1 MTKNSIKLSSKH
13 GVNPSVLHC
22 ECCGEEYGV
31 ALLGKLK
38 GDEEAPRDIFQGLCN
53 SCKSVI
59 DNGGILFIEVRD
71 GEKGDNP
78 YRTGRIVGV
87 SKDFKEKNEIKHPVN
102 YMEHTLF
109 EQLFGHADLSK

>member
-1 MTKNSIKLSSKH
+1 MTKESIKLSPKH
-13 GVNPSVLHC
+13 GVNPSILHC

-31 ALLGKLK
+31 ALLGRLK

-59 DNGGILFIEVRD
+59 DNGGVMIIEVRD

-87 SKDFKEKNEIKHPVN
+87 SKDFKEKNEIQDSIN
-102 YMEHTLF
+102 YMGHTLF
-109 EQLFGHADLSK
+109 EKLFGQALSGK